1 MRRGLVLIA
10 TLTLSSAL
18 YAQGSLTRETAR
30 ELFSAYNPTLLQ
42 EAQQDEKLSRLVEEV
57 IREYLVKK
65 PADTLENRYTLIALA
80 RNFENSIALNQTLD
94 EYRQALLYS
103 QQGTDLRDSARA
115 RAQDALNAVYSRI
128 WAVSVQVKEDL
139 LSQYQKAYRTATT
152 SGEKQDLLAAINT
165 VKADLKSLHTNTGEQ
180 LISLTHATLAQAEAQ
195 AATSQLQRAILVKES
210 KNLNIKT
217 KHKKPVAG

>member
-30 ELFSAYNPTLLQ
+30 ELFGAYNPTLLQ
-42 EAQQDEKLSRLVEEV
+42 EAQQDENLSQLVEEV
-57 IREYLVKK
+57 ISEYLAKK

-103 QQGTDLRDSARA
+103 QQGINVQDSARIH
-115 RAQDALNAVYSRI
+115 AQDSLNSIYSRI
-128 WAVSVQVKEDL
+128 WAVSVQVKEEL
-139 LSQYQKAYRTATT
+139 LSQYQQAYQTAIT
-152 SGEKQDLLAAINT
+152 SDEKQSLQAAINT
-165 VKADLKSLHTNTGEQ
+165 VKADLRSLRTNTGEQ
-180 LISLTHATLAQAEAQ
+180 LINLTRTTLAQAEAQ
-195 AATSQLQRAILVKES
+195 AAVAQLQRADLVKES
-210 KNLNIKT
+210 ENLNIKT